1 MYFLGLTE
9 ASTAHRIAARDA
21 QRFRCAASG
30 GLAAICATTR
40 APPLW
45 RGRAHPLD
53 KPLDVQR
60 LIELAAAEGP
70 FVAAALG
77 AEISGPAEA
86 LAALGED
93 LAPFAQILA
102 RFGLSR
108 EHQITVTWD
117 ARATLRAFAE
127 RDAPELALARAM
139 GRDRFGA
146 AIADAMGAERRRL
159 GDWAQSLLH
168 AAAEDLLALPPRDDD
183 QIVNLVAMIAPGGRA
198 RLDGALQ
205 RIAAALPGAP
215 RVRRVG
221 PLPAMSFAVI
231 ELKRADE
238 NALAQARR
246 LLDVTPAA
254 SLDTL
259 KSAFRQL
266 AKLAHPDAGGDDR
279 RFKALV
285 EARTLLCAFADR
297 RGADAVASIR
307 VAGGARA

>member
-9 ASTAHRIAARDA
+9 AATAHRIAARDA
-21 QRFRCAASG
+21 DRFRCAAVD
-30 GLAAICATTR
+30 GLAAVCATQR
-40 APPLW
+40 PPSLW
-45 RGRAHPLD
+45 RGRAHPLE
-53 KPLDVQR
+53 KLLDVQR
-60 LIELAAAEGP
+60 LIELAAAEGR
-70 FVAAALG
+70 FVAAAPD

-93 LAPFAQILA
+93 LAPFVEILA

-117 ARATLRAFAE
+117 ARATLRVFAE
-127 RDAPELALARAM
+127 RDAPELALARAR

-159 GDWAQSLLH
+159 GDWALSLLH
-168 AAAEDLLALPPRDDD
+168 DAAEDLLALPTRDDD
-183 QIVNLVAMIAPGGRA
+183 QILNAVALTARDGQA
-198 RLDGALQ
+198 RLDAALA
-205 RIAAALPGAP
+205 RIEAALPGEP
-215 RVRRVG
+215 RVRCVG

-238 NALAQARR
+238 KALAQARR
-246 LLDVTPAA
+246 LLDVTPTA
-254 SLDTL
+254 SLDAL
-259 KSAFRQL
+259 KDAFRQL
-266 AKLAHPDAGGDDR
+266 AKTAHPDAGGDDM

-285 EARTLLCAFADR
+285 EARSLLCAFADR

-307 VAGGARA
+307 MASGGRA